1 MNGRGGFYLGCP
13 VWANKAWVGTFYPP
27 GAKAKDY
34 LRLYSRR
41 LNTVEGNTTF
51 YALPSAD
58 TVARWREDAAP
69 GFRFCLK
76 FPQAISHAHRLRGAE
91 AETAA
96 FMEVLAQLGDRCGPS
111 FLQLPPT
118 FSARELPALLAYLDS
133 LPERAGYA
141 VEVRHPDFFGGPAE
155 ATLEAEL
162 HARGVSRVL
171 FDQRGLRAAE
181 PTDPGTVR
189 AQTRKPNV
197 PVRFSH
203 TAPFTLIRFISHPDL
218 PENAPLFEEWA
229 DEVAARLTQGD
240 DVYFFCHHK
249 DSQPEPELARDFHA
263 RLARRVDLPPLPP
276 WDAPAADDDTPLV
289 TQPSLF

>member
-118 FSARELPALLAYLDS
+118 FSARELPALLAYLDLCDADIVYS
-133 LPERAGYA
+133 VPARRLLKNLYRHGMRRAADRLHALRMRGPLRLRLDALKLRGFARAGY
-141 VEVRHPDFFGGPAE
+141 VGGI
-155 ATLEAEL
+155 
-162 HARGVSRVL
+162 
-171 FDQRGLRAAE
+171 D
-181 PTDPGTVR
+181 
-189 AQTRKPNV
+189 
-197 PVRFSH
+197 
-203 TAPFTLIRFISHPDL
+203 
-218 PENAPLFEEWA
+218 
-229 DEVAARLTQGD
+229 
-240 DVYFFCHHK
+240 
-249 DSQPEPELARDFHA
+249 
-263 RLARRVDLPPLPP
+263 
-276 WDAPAADDDTPLV
+276 
-289 TQPSLF
+289 